1 MRSLFSRLSRWT
13 FGAIAVWG
21 WLLTAGAPVLPATGL
36 QPDEHQVTVLKRDGS
51 RVSGKL
57 EGVGNGTVYVR
68 SSPGEQHKI
77 SVGDVVVIDFVDG
90 ASGLPETETAAAR
103 GAEHVMVLRDST
115 SVKGRLIETRGG
127 QGSGDDSEPRIVYF
141 QPSGSQQAQRYEAD
155 RVGRIYLG
163 NYPAATATP
172 GVAGSNPQPAAQEE
186 VPAGAIR
193 VPANQA
199 WTATAVS
206 VREGDR
212 LQFDVSGEIVLSDD
226 AGDVAR
232 AAGSMKARKAPGAP
246 LPENYAGC
254 LIARVGNSPPFAI
267 GNIATAIAMPRDG
280 QLIFGI
286 NDDHVGDN
294 KGEFHVKV
302 LRRRRGN

>member
-1 MRSLFSRLSRWT
+1 MKSLFSRLMRRT
-13 FGAIAVWG
+13 LGAMAVSG
-21 WLLTAGAPVLPATGL
+21 WLLSAGALAPAIGL

-68 SSPGEQHKI
+68 SSQAEQHKI
-77 SVGDVVVIDFVDG
+77 PVGDAVVIDFVDG

-163 NYPAATATP
+163 NYPAATAAP
-172 GVAGSNPQPAAQEE
+172 GVAGSNPEPAAGQEDI
-186 VPAGAIR
+186 PAGAIR

-199 WTATAVS
+199 WTATAIS

-212 LQFDVSGEIVLSDD
+212 LQFEVSGEIVLSGDP
-226 AGDVAR
+226 GDVAR

-246 LPENYAGC
+246 LPANYAGC

-267 GNIATAIAMPRDG
+267 GNIETAIAMPRDG

-286 NDDHVGDN
+286 NDDHVADN
-294 KGEFHVKV
+294 KGDFQVKV